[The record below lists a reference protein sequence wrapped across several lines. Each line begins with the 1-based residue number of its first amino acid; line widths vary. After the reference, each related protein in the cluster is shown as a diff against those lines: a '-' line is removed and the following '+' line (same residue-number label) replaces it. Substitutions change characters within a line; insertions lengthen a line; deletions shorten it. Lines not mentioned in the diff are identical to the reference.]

1 VGSDGRTRV
10 TISLADRR
18 SGAMVATKTLAAGN
32 LDDAVAAVAG
42 YVARHIFARDC
53 TVPPWSASA
62 TDGADLAALLR
73 ARQVRGY
80 PENPSRIRRAWKDQ
94 IKLLQGV
101 AQGNLCAGVVRYELA
116 QLYDLTGK
124 HVEALLLHA
133 ANREQYP
140 RFYRG
145 RYRLAM
151 CLEMLANPHSGIGD
165 IDIATLYKALQIL
178 DRCWATDVAE
188 KIHGC
193 GQACLTDGLRHH
205 LLAGAQQE
213 LQETRRYLTWRHI
226 IWASLRY
233 RNERAIL
240 TPYRRPRHRQAFHD
254 GVCVALLLVA
264 IRQASLL
271 KDNDMETP
279 GHAKTIARIA
289 AAISGDSKDFYTKLR
304 NLARMAKQQPL
315 LPTAMAAEKLGHA
328 KTIARIAAAI
338 SGDSEE
344 FTRNLCNFPTRTA
357 KQHPMLVA
365 IGKALLP
372 TAKATEKPD
381 QAETNARIPPI
392 TTRLRT
398 RRWPWQCRTPS
409 WPAAYNLACAY
420 AALAADACAAPA
432 ASADAK
438 TEPDRLVKK
447 VISSL
452 EFALCNPECE
462 MERPSEWI
470 SNDPD
475 FNECRE
481 KSAHFRA
488 FLDDQR
494 KRDYPVGEPPRRVS
508 GSQDGGSA
516 KAVCSS
522 SPVETTPKLA

>member
-1 VGSDGRTRV
+1 
-10 TISLADRR
+10 
-18 SGAMVATKTLAAGN
+18 
-32 LDDAVAAVAG
+32 
-42 YVARHIFARDC
+42 
-53 TVPPWSASA
+53 
-62 TDGADLAALLR
+62 
-73 ARQVRGY
+73 
-80 PENPSRIRRAWKDQ
+80 
-94 IKLLQGV
+94 
-101 AQGNLCAGVVRYELA
+101 
-116 QLYDLTGK
+116 
-124 HVEALLLHA
+124 
-133 ANREQYP
+133 
-140 RFYRG
+140 
-145 RYRLAM
+145 
-151 CLEMLANPHSGIGD
+151 
-165 IDIATLYKALQIL
+165 
-178 DRCWATDVAE
+178 
-188 KIHGC
+188 
-193 GQACLTDGLRHH
+193 
-205 LLAGAQQE
+205 
-213 LQETRRYLTWRHI
+213 
-226 IWASLRY
+226 
-233 RNERAIL
+233 
-240 TPYRRPRHRQAFHD
+240 
-254 GVCVALLLVA
+254 VCVALLLVA

-279 GHAKTIARIA
+279 
-289 AAISGDSKDFYTKLR
+289 
-304 NLARMAKQQPL
+304 
-315 LPTAMAAEKLGHA
+315 GHA

-508 GSQDGGSA
+508 GSQDG
-516 KAVCSS
+516 SS